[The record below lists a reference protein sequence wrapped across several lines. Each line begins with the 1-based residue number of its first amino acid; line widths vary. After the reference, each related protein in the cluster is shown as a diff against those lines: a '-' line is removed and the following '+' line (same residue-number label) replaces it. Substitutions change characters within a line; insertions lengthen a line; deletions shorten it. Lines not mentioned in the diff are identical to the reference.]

1 MWKLENLDS
10 HNFFFGAIE
19 RVHFK
24 ARIYPNKYMAYD
36 MPPDLKCLE
45 CFISPNLM
53 RERER
58 ERERMLYEHK
68 ENKRENKKR
77 KNTQILIDTKRCLV
91 IVWP

>member
-1 MWKLENLDS
+1 MFKPYVEIGIIGFS
-10 HNFFFGAIE
+10 FFFFFFCAIE

-45 CFISPNLM
+45 CVISPNLM

-58 ERERMLYEHK
+58 ERERGCYMNTRK
-68 ENKRENKKR
+68 TKGKIKREKIPKFS
-77 KNTQILIDTKRCLV
+77 
-91 IVWP
+91 